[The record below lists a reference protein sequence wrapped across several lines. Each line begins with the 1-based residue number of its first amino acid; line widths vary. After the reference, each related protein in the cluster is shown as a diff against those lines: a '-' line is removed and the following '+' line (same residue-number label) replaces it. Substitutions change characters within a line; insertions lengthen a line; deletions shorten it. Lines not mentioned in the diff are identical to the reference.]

1 MGESGVGHPVGPDRD
16 NEFSVGHCEC
26 EMTDGHRGG
35 HVQEG
40 VGCQRKIWAQN
51 GDLAAISMEE
61 VEEEKNEKGA
71 LSRGKKSLR
80 SRQGGAVRLGG
91 TVTRCHWAVA
101 IIHFP
106 SEVLVAVTYTHHI

>member
-1 MGESGVGHPVGPDRD
+1 MGESGVGHPVSPDRD
-16 NEFSVGHCEC
+16 NEFSVGHFEC

-71 LSRGKKSLR
+71 LGRGKKNKSTELTRR
-80 SRQGGAVRLGG
+80 S
-91 TVTRCHWAVA
+91 
-101 IIHFP
+101 
-106 SEVLVAVTYTHHI
+106 SEVGRNSDPMSVGCCHYPFSL

>member
-1 MGESGVGHPVGPDRD
+1 MGESGVGHPVSPDRD

-51 GDLAAISMEE
+51 GDLAAVSMEE

-71 LSRGKKSLR
+71 LSRGKKNKSAE
-80 SRQGGAVRLGG
+80 S
-91 TVTRCHWAVA
+91 TRRG
-101 IIHFP
+101 
-106 SEVLVAVTYTHHI
+106 SEVGRNSDPMSVGCCHYPFSL

>member
-1 MGESGVGHPVGPDRD
+1 MGESGVGHLVSPDRD

-51 GDLAAISMEE
+51 GDLAAVSMEE

-71 LSRGKKSLR
+71 LSRGKKNKSTEL
-80 SRQGGAVRLGG
+80 
-91 TVTRCHWAVA
+91 TRRG
-101 IIHFP
+101 
-106 SEVLVAVTYTHHI
+106 SEVGRNSDPMSVGCCHYPFSL